1 MTKKIHKKTEL
12 LAPAGNLLAGI
23 TAFDA
28 GADAVYAGLSK
39 FNARER
45 SENFSFNDMS
55 CLIAYAHKN
64 NKKVYVTLNTLLKEQ
79 ELPELVEFLAELG
92 RIRPDAVIV
101 QDIGVLRIIREYF
114 PNLEIHAST
123 QMGIHNSAGLRVAEE
138 LGVKRVI
145 LERQVTLD
153 ELKTMQ
159 KTSPLELEIF
169 VHGALCCSLS
179 GQCLFSS
186 WLGGWS
192 GNRGKCKQPCRRR
205 FYGAQGNGFFFS
217 TQDLSTLD
225 LVHNFK
231 QMGLASL
238 KIEGRLRKADY
249 IQNAV
254 AAYRMLLDAKEKP
267 DRKLLGEARKILSG
281 TYGRK
286 WSHGF
291 YSEESFKTLVKHDT
305 PGAAGLLCG
314 RVEHTEDKGFG
325 FRTAHRLYL
334 GDRLRVQPTNG
345 DEGPSLTVTRM
356 SVNGRQS
363 MKATTGQE
371 CFIFCDKE
379 IPMNGLVYKIGENYS
394 DMQGK
399 LANLP
404 ELRSALDLQI
414 EINSDEVQIA
424 ILNVDCPVWKHPLRT
439 QPAKTHAL
447 VPQTVVSEFMA
458 SRSEDMRAG
467 NIHATIDGEY
477 FVPASELKVVRREFW
492 KWVLANVN
500 IDSIFNNN
508 VEALGKFLKDY
519 KKMKKTEIKATE
531 LPETIVMGVNT
542 KLPGKR
548 RAIKAYP
555 ISSMNRM
562 TDEVILPSFCPE
574 KHLDGL
580 RKMIKDA
587 YERKI
592 RRFRI
597 TGLFALDLLKEYK
610 DIHISSGF
618 PLPVCNS
625 LAVQELADHGVKR
638 VQGWIELER
647 EALTDLVAKSVLP
660 IEIYRYGRPP
670 LLTTRAYIAT
680 QGEIKDA
687 RNNSFVVREDKRTH
701 IASIYPKN
709 VFSIP
714 RLPET
719 ADYYDLSNANWNAK
733 DIENFNFNNT
743 LM

>member
-1 MTKKIHKKTEL
+1 MKKNTRQIPEL

-23 TAFDA
+23 TAFEA

-55 CLIAYAHKN
+55 CLIAYAHKHSR
-64 NKKVYVTLNTLLKEQ
+64 KVYVTLNTLLKEQ

-101 QDIGVLRIIREYF
+101 QDLGVMRIAREYF
-114 PNLEIHAST
+114 PHLEIHAST
-123 QMGIHNSAGLRVAEE
+123 QMGIHNSAGLQLAEKM
-138 LGVKRVI
+138 GIKRVI
-145 LERQVTLD
+145 LERQVTLE
-153 ELKTMQ
+153 ELKVMQ
-159 KTSPLELEIF
+159 KDSPLDLEVF

-205 FYGAQGNGFFFS
+205 FFSSKGNGFFFS

-231 QMGLASL
+231 ELGVKSL
-238 KIEGRLRKADY
+238 KIEGRLRKPDY
-249 IQNAV
+249 IRNAV
-254 AAYRMLLDAKEKP
+254 EAYRMLLDADKKP
-267 DRKLLGEARKILSG
+267 DRKLLGEARKVLSG
-281 TYGRK
+281 TFGRR

-291 YSEESFKTLVKHDT
+291 YSEESFKNLVRHDT

-314 RVEHTEDKGFG
+314 RVDVAEDKGFG

-334 GDRLRVQPTNG
+334 GDRLRVQPTTG
-345 DEGPSLTVTRM
+345 DEGPALTITRM
-356 SVNGRQS
+356 SVAGRQG
-363 MKATTGQE
+363 MKATNGQE

-379 IPMNGLVYKIGENYS
+379 IPMSGLVYKIGENY
-394 DMQGK
+394 DEMQGK

-404 ELRSALDLQI
+404 ELRSALDL
-414 EINSDEVQIA
+414 EIMVSATEIQVA
-424 ILNVDCPVWKHPLRT
+424 FLNADYPVWKHSLLA
-439 QPAKTHAL
+439 QPAKNHAL
-447 VPQTVVSEFMA
+447 IPERVISEFTA
-458 SRSEDMRAG
+458 TRSEELRAG
-467 NIHATIDGEY
+467 NVHVDIDGEY
-477 FVPASELKVVRREFW
+477 FVPASELKNVRREFW
-492 KWVLANVN
+492 NWVMANIN
-500 IDSIFNNN
+500 IDSIYNNN
-508 VEALGKFLKDY
+508 IKALGKFQKDY
-519 KKMKKTEIKATE
+519 SNIKKTIVKAAE

-548 RAIKAYP
+548 TAIKAYP
-555 ISSMNRM
+555 ISEMNRL
-562 TDEVILPSFCPE
+562 TDEVILPAFCPE
-574 KHLDGL
+574 QFLENL

-592 RRFRI
+592 RRFRV
-597 TGLFALDLLKEYK
+597 TGLFALDLLKEYT
-610 DIHISSGF
+610 DIQIFTGF

-625 LAVQELADHGVKR
+625 MAVKELADFGVVKT
-638 VQGWIELER
+638 QGWIELER
-647 EALTDLVAKSVLP
+647 DALTDLIEKSVLP

-670 LLTTRAYIAT
+670 LLATRAYIAT

-687 RNNSFVVREDKRTH
+687 RNNHFEVRENKRTH
-701 IASIYPKN
+701 VAYVYPKN

-714 RLPET
+714 RIPET
-719 ADYYDLSNANWNAK
+719 ADYYDLSNANWNAR
-733 DIENFNFNNT
+733 DIETFNFDNT